1 MTQAAAP
8 PPTNP
13 AQLLDDRTKGLILLG
28 TMLGL
33 FLSALDQTI
42 VATALPRIVRD
53 LNGLSLY
60 AWVTTAYLLTST
72 ATVPIYG
79 KLSDL
84 YGRRPVLVFGILV
97 FLFGSVLC
105 GLAGSDAFTR
115 TFGAGALGVGMLQ
128 LVVFRAVQGIGAGAF
143 ASTAFSI
150 IADLYPPQERGKYQ
164 GILGAVYGLSSVIG
178 PLLGGFL
185 TDFASWRW
193 VFYVNLPIGLAA
205 LALILSK
212 MPTLANGIKARIDLL
227 GAVLVVVF
235 TVPLLLAFTWG
246 ADGTYGWTSPTV
258 LGLFATSSLALIAF
272 VFVEARHESPIL
284 PLGLFKDPTFAWA
297 VTARFLI
304 GAVFLGALLFLS
316 LYLVNVQGVSAT
328 QAGTAVIPLTIGLII
343 GALSAGNLA
352 SRLGAYKGLILVGVT
367 LVVIGFV
374 LLSTLTASTPYWLVV
389 LYMLVLGLGFG
400 PVLPLYTLALQT
412 SVEPR
417 QIGVATATGQFFQSV
432 GGTIGTAIFG
442 AVLSAT
448 LAGGIKT
455 GVAPLI
461 VSTPIAIR
469 AELEPLTRPNAD
481 ASRELGRIVASATT
495 RPADPARDGVILAL
509 RSSFASSV
517 ARVYQVSF
525 FVAVLALLAS
535 MAMPGKRLEPRKPRS

>member
-1 MTQAAAP
+1 MTQPIAQTQREAP
-8 PPTNP
+8 TQTNP

-97 FLFGSVLC
+97 FLLGSVLC
-105 GLAGSDAFTR
+105 GLAGTPAF
-115 TFGAGALGVGMLQ
+115 GGALGGGMLQ
-128 LVVFRAVQGIGAGAF
+128 LVAFRAVQGIGAGAF

-185 TDFASWRW
+185 TDFVSWRW

-212 MPTLANGIKARIDLL
+212 MPALANGTKARTDVL
-227 GAVLVVVF
+227 GAALVVVF

-246 ADGTYGWTSPTV
+246 ADATFGWTSPTL
-258 LGLFATSSLALIAF
+258 LGLFALSLAALIAF

-284 PLGLFKDPTFAWA
+284 PLGLFRNPTFAWA
-297 VTARFLI
+297 VAARFLI

-352 SRLGAYKGLILVGVT
+352 SRLGAYKGLILGGVT
-367 LVVIGFV
+367 LVVLGFV
-374 LLSTLTASTPYWLVV
+374 LLSTLAASTPYWLVV
-389 LYMLVLGLGFG
+389 LYMVVLGLGFG

-417 QIGVATATGQFFQSV
+417 QIGVATATGQFFQSM
-432 GGTIGTAIFG
+432 GGTIGIAIFG

-448 LAGGIKT
+448 LAGGINAD
-455 GVAPLI
+455 VLPLI
-461 VSTPIAIR
+461 ASAPPAIR
-469 AELEPLTRPNAD
+469 AELEPLTRPGAD
-481 ASRELGRIVASATT
+481 ASRELGQIVANTSKNASDVT
-495 RPADPARDGVILAL
+495 RDSVVLAL
-509 RSSFASSV
+509 RSSFAASV
-517 ARVYQVSF
+517 ARVYQVSLL
-525 FVAVLALLAS
+525 VAALALLAS
-535 MAMPGKRLEPRKPRS
+535 IAMPGKRLEPRKT

>member
-1 MTQAAAP
+1 MNQSTAQPRA
-8 PPTNP
+8 NP
-13 AQLLDDRTKGLILLG
+13 AQLLDGRTKGLILLG

-84 YGRRPVLVFGILV
+84 YGRKPILVFGIVV

-105 GLAGSDAFTR
+105 GLAGSSI
-115 TFGAGALGVGMLQ
+115 FGEALGGMLQ
-128 LVVFRAVQGIGAGAF
+128 LVVFRAIQGIGAGAF

-164 GILGAVYGLSSVIG
+164 GILGAVYGISSVIG

-185 TDFASWRW
+185 TDHASWRW
-193 VFYVNLPIGLAA
+193 VFYVNLPVGLAA

-212 MPTLANGIKARIDLL
+212 MPTLASGTKASVDVL
-227 GAVLVVVF
+227 GATLVVIF
-235 TVPLLLAFTWG
+235 TVPLLLALTWG
-246 ADGTYGWTSPTV
+246 ADGSYGWASPT
-258 LGLFATSSLALIAF
+258 LIGLFVLSALALAAF
-272 VFVEARHESPIL
+272 VFVEARHENPIL
-284 PLGLFKDPTFAWA
+284 PLRFFQNPTFAWA
-297 VTARFLI
+297 VTARFFI

-343 GALSAGNLA
+343 GALGAGNLA
-352 SRLGAYKGLILVGVT
+352 SRLGAYKGLIVAGVT
-367 LVVIGFV
+367 LVLLGFA
-374 LLSTLTASTPYWLVV
+374 LLSTLTASTPYALVV
-389 LYMLVLGLGFG
+389 LYMMLLGLGFG

-412 SVEPR
+412 SVNPWE
-417 QIGVATATGQFFQSV
+417 IGVATATGQFFQSM
-432 GGTIGTAIFG
+432 GGTIGTAILG

-448 LAGGIKT
+448 LTGGLKT
-455 GVAPLI
+455 DVAPLI
-461 VSTPIAIR
+461 VSAPPAVR
-469 AELEPLTRPNAD
+469 AELEPLIQKGA
-481 ASRELGRIVASATT
+481 VASHELSSIMVRSKET
-495 RPADPARDGVILAL
+495 PSDPAMDRVILAL
-509 RSSFASSV
+509 RSSFASAVS
-517 ARVYQVSF
+517 RVYLVSTF
-525 FVAVLALLAS
+525 LAALALLAS
-535 MAMPGKRLEPRKPRS
+535 LAMPGKRLEPKQT

>member
-1 MTQAAAP
+1 MTQSSAP
-8 PPTNP
+8 IQPNS

-60 AWVTTAYLLTST
+60 AWATTAYLLTST

-79 KLSDL
+79 KLSDI
-84 YGRRPVLVFGILV
+84 YGRRPILVFGIVV
-97 FLFGSVLC
+97 FLLGSVLC
-105 GLAGSDAFTR
+105 GLAGIEAW
-115 TFGAGALGVGMLQ
+115 GGALGGGMLQ
-128 LVVFRAVQGIGAGAF
+128 LVIFRAVQGIGAGAF

-150 IADLYPPQERGKYQ
+150 IADLYPPQQQAKYQ

-185 TDFASWRW
+185 TDFVSWRW
-193 VFYVNLPIGLAA
+193 VFYVNIPIGLVA

-212 MPTLANGIKARIDLL
+212 MPVLTSSKPARVDVL
-227 GAVLVVVF
+227 GAALIVVL

-246 ADGTYGWTSPTV
+246 ADGSYGWASPTL
-258 LGLFATSSLALIAF
+258 LGLFALLALALVALLI
-272 VFVEARHESPIL
+272 VEAWHESPIL
-284 PLGLFKDPTFAWA
+284 PLKLFKNPTFAWA
-297 VTARFLI
+297 VTARFFV

-328 QAGTAVIPLTIGLII
+328 QAGTAVIPLTFGLIV

-352 SRLGAYKGLILVGVT
+352 SKLGAYKSLIVGGVM
-367 LVVIGFV
+367 LIVLGFV
-374 LLSTLTASTPYWLVV
+374 LLSSLSATTPYWLVV
-389 LYMLVLGLGFG
+389 LYMIVLGLGFG

-412 SVEPR
+412 SAQPSE
-417 QIGVATATGQFFQSV
+417 IGVATATGQFFQSM

-448 LAGGIKT
+448 LTAGLKT
-455 GVAPLI
+455 DVAPLI
-461 VSTPIAIR
+461 ASAPNAIR
-469 AELEPLTRPNAD
+469 AELSSLTQPGAD
-481 ASRELGRIVASATT
+481 ASRELGVIVAQSKDK
-495 RPADPARDGVILAL
+495 PADPTLGAVVLAL
-509 RSSFASSV
+509 RSSFAAAVSKVYLVSV
-517 ARVYQVSF
+517 
-525 FVAVLALLAS
+525 FVALLALLAS
-535 MAMPGKRLEPRKPRS
+535 LAIPGKRLELKQAR